1 MNLTQESVTYLTGI
15 GISVVLASMLSH
27 SWISKGRTGPMGFWM
42 TAAWMMV
49 LTNCLFAARQV
60 LPFWVG
66 RIFPTGLVTVA
77 LGVLLLGANV
87 TAGRK
92 PGIRT
97 AGVMVLVHAV
107 LLAFFLTLDQ
117 PTHWRTVSN
126 GAIWAGLSFAT
137 FLAFRNG
144 PEYFWKAVFSPA
156 NVMLTHALFHIVRLL
171 LSLLSGQFAWAAMLD
186 GLQVIGD
193 LEASMFVVAIYVSI
207 LVATMR
213 KDDEE
218 LANTRVEMATLSGL
232 LPICAWCKKVRDDDG
247 YWKQVEDY
255 FSAHTHVDFT
265 HSICTT
271 CETRIIEETKKR
283 RGEPD
288 SGKD

>member
-1 MNLTQESVTYLTGI
+1 MNLTQESVTYLTNI

-27 SWISKGRTGPMGFWM
+27 SWMSKARKGPMGFWM

-49 LTNCLFAARQV
+49 LTNCLFAARP
-60 LPFWVG
+60 LMSFWVG

-77 LGVLLLGANV
+77 LAVLLLGANA

-92 PGIRT
+92 PGIRI
-97 AGVMVLVHAV
+97 AGVVVLVHGL
-107 LLAFFLTLDQ
+107 LLAFFLTLEQ

-126 GAIWAGLSFAT
+126 GAIWAGLSLAT
-137 FLAFRNG
+137 FVAFRNG

-156 NVMLTHALFHIVRLL
+156 NVMLVHALFHTVRLL
-171 LSLLSGQFAWAAMLD
+171 LSVLSGQFAWAAMLD
-186 GLQVIGD
+186 SLQVIGD

-213 KDDEE
+213 QEDEA
-218 LANTRVEMATLSGL
+218 LANARVEMATLSGL
-232 LPICAWCKKVRDDDG
+232 LPICAWCKKVRDDDV

-255 FSAHTHVDFT
+255 FSSRTHVDFT

-271 CETRIIEETKKR
+271 CETRIIEETKR

-288 SGKD
+288 SAKD

>member
-1 MNLTQESVTYLTGI
+1 MTQESVTYLTNI
-15 GISVVLASMLSH
+15 GISIVLAAMLSH
-27 SWISKGRTGPMGFWM
+27 SWMSKGRKGPMGFWM

-49 LTNCLFAARQV
+49 LTNCLFAARPV
-60 LPFWVG
+60 MPFWIG

-77 LGVLLLGANV
+77 LGVLLLGAQV

-92 PGIRT
+92 PGMRI
-97 AGVMVLVHAV
+97 AGIVVLAHGL
-107 LLAFFLTLDQ
+107 LLAFFLTLEQ
-117 PTHWRTVSN
+117 PTYWRTVSN

-137 FLAFRNG
+137 CMAFRNG
-144 PEYFWKAVFSPA
+144 PEYYWKAVFSPS
-156 NVMLTHALFHIVRLL
+156 NVMLIHALFHSVRLL
-171 LSLLSGQFAWAAMLD
+171 LSVLSGQFEWAAMLD

-218 LANTRVEMATLSGL
+218 LANARVEMATLSGL

-255 FSAHTHVDFT
+255 FSSRTHVDFT

-271 CETRIIEETKKR
+271 CETRIIEETRR
-283 RGEPD
+283 RGGSDPT
-288 SGKD
+288 KD

>member
-1 MNLTQESVTYLTGI
+1 MPLTQESVTYLTSI
-15 GISVVLASMLSH
+15 GISVVLAAMLSH
-27 SWISKGRTGPMGFWM
+27 SWISKGRKGPMGFWM

-49 LTNCLFAARQV
+49 LTNSLFAARPV
-60 LPFWVG
+60 LLFWVG

-77 LGVLLLGANV
+77 LGILLLGANV

-92 PGIRT
+92 PGVRT
-97 AGVMVLVHAV
+97 VGVVVLMHV
-107 LLAFFLTLDQ
+107 LHLAFFLTLDQ

-137 FLAFRNG
+137 FMAFRNG

-156 NVMLTHALFHIVRLL
+156 NVMLIHALFHTVRLL
-171 LSLLSGQFAWAAMLD
+171 LSVLSGQFAWAAMLD

-271 CETRIIEETKKR
+271 CETRIIEETKRR
-283 RGEPD
+283 RGESD
-288 SGKD
+288 GAKD

>member
-1 MNLTQESVTYLTGI
+1 MPLTQESVTYLTSI
-15 GISVVLASMLSH
+15 GISVVLAAMLSH
-27 SWISKGRTGPMGFWM
+27 SWISKGRKGPMGFWM

-49 LTNCLFAARQV
+49 LTNSLFAARPV
-60 LPFWVG
+60 LLFWVG

-77 LGVLLLGANV
+77 LGILLLGANV

-92 PGIRT
+92 PGVRT
-97 AGVMVLVHAV
+97 VGVVVLVHV
-107 LLAFFLTLDQ
+107 LHLAFFLTLDQ

-137 FLAFRNG
+137 FMAFRNG

-156 NVMLTHALFHIVRLL
+156 NVMLIHALFHTVRLL
-171 LSLLSGQFAWAAMLD
+171 LSVLSGQFAWAAMLD

-213 KDDEE
+213 MDDEE

-271 CETRIIEETKKR
+271 CETRIIEETRR
-283 RGEPD
+283 RGGSDPT
-288 SGKD
+288 KD

>member
-1 MNLTQESVTYLTGI
+1 
-15 GISVVLASMLSH
+15 
-27 SWISKGRTGPMGFWM
+27 
-42 TAAWMMV
+42 
-49 LTNCLFAARQV
+49 
-60 LPFWVG
+60 
-66 RIFPTGLVTVA
+66 
-77 LGVLLLGANV
+77 
-87 TAGRK
+87 
-92 PGIRT
+92 
-97 AGVMVLVHAV
+97 
-107 LLAFFLTLDQ
+107 
-117 PTHWRTVSN
+117 
-126 GAIWAGLSFAT
+126 
-137 FLAFRNG
+137 
-144 PEYFWKAVFSPA
+144 
-156 NVMLTHALFHIVRLL
+156 
-171 LSLLSGQFAWAAMLD
+171 
-186 GLQVIGD
+186 
-193 LEASMFVVAIYVSI
+193 MFVVAIYVSI
-207 LVATMR
+207 LEATMR